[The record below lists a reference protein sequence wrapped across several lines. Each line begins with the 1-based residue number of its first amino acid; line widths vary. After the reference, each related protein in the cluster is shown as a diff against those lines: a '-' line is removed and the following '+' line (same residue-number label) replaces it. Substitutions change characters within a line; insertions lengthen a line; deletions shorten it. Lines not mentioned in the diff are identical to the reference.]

1 VRNSYRAML
10 LDVPRDLA
18 RARARLLRVERRR
31 RGNRRAAGRRPRG
44 GRPCW
49 SGCGLVSGEGMTVF
63 AAAFRIFQATAYRDR
78 YGGIGMLAQQGT
90 GSAPGVAAGC

>member
-1 VRNSYRAML
+1 
-10 LDVPRDLA
+10 
-18 RARARLLRVERRR
+18 
-31 RGNRRAAGRRPRG
+31 
-44 GRPCW
+44 
-49 SGCGLVSGEGMTVF
+49 MTVF